1 MSAPPEE
8 KRATNLDDTILAIS
22 SPPSGGGVRAILRLS
37 GPSAWPL
44 ARSVLSLA
52 EPEAGGSQPVG
63 VYGPF
68 PIPLL
73 HPHAKLAK
81 LLLFRA
87 PHSFTGQDIAEVH
100 IPNSSALLKA
110 LMSQLLENA
119 KHLGTPARLADPGE
133 FSARAFF
140 HGKIDLTKAEGIAA
154 TINASNESQLRAAAS
169 LRTGDLHQWI
179 AATTEKIATLLASI
193 EAGID
198 FVEEE
203 DVRFI
208 TPETLHQEITQL
220 LRDIMRYQFSAR
232 RLESYSD
239 LPTVVFTGRPN
250 VGKSSLLNA
259 LTGSNRAIVSPI
271 AGTTRDALGCIMPS
285 AIGDIRLLDVAGIE
299 HEDSPLAEKMNAARY
314 HALATADLILHVQS
328 PDIPSDKADAA
339 DKPEG
344 IPLIRILNKCDLEPG
359 IRRLAN
365 ALQVSAKTGEGI
377 DLLRN
382 TIVEVLE
389 PAELAGTQRTI
400 LNQRHREIL
409 SDVDITLNNARLM
422 SADTAS
428 ANKHPELLA
437 AELRRAL
444 DLLGQITGAISPD
457 EVLGRIFSQFCIGK

>member
-1 MSAPPEE
+1 M
-8 KRATNLDDTILAIS
+8 NLTDTILAIS
-22 SPPSGGGVRAILRLS
+22 SPPTGGGVRGILRLS
-37 GPSAWPL
+37 GPEAWPL
-44 ARSVLSLA
+44 AHSVLAIECNADEFQS
-52 EPEAGGSQPVG
+52 VG
-63 VYGPF
+63 AHGPHA
-68 PIPLL
+68 IPLL
-73 HPHAKLAK
+73 HPHAKLAT

-87 PHSFTGQDIAEVH
+87 PHSFTGQDIAELH
-100 IPNSSALLKA
+100 LPNSPALLKA
-110 LMSQLLENA
+110 LMNQLLENA
-119 KHLGTPARLADPGE
+119 RASNRVARLADPGE

-140 HGKIDLTKAEGIAA
+140 NGKIDLTKAEGIAA

-169 LRTGDLHQWI
+169 LRTGDLHKWI

-198 FVEEE
+198 FVDEE

-208 TPETLHQEITQL
+208 TPETLHQELTQL
-220 LRDIMRYQFSAR
+220 LRDIMNYQFSAR
-232 RLESYSD
+232 RLERDYD

-259 LTGSNRAIVSPI
+259 LTNSDRAIVSPI

-285 AIGDIRLLDVAGIE
+285 PIGDIRLLDVAGI
-299 HEDSPLAEKMNAARY
+299 DNDDTPLAEQMNAARY

-328 PDIPSDKADAA
+328 PDIPSHKADAA
-339 DKPEG
+339 DRPEG
-344 IPLIRILNKCDLEPG
+344 IPLIRILNKCDLEPSL
-359 IRRLAN
+359 RRLAN
-365 ALQVSAKTGEGI
+365 AIQVSAKTGEGI

-382 TIVEVLE
+382 AIIEVLE
-389 PAELAGTQRTI
+389 PAELAGAQRTI

-422 SADTAS
+422 SNDTLS

-444 DLLGQITGAISPD
+444 DLLGQITGTISPD

>member
-1 MSAPPEE
+1 M
-8 KRATNLDDTILAIS
+8 NLTDTILAIS
-22 SPPSGGGVRAILRLS
+22 SPPTDGGVRGILRLS
-37 GPSAWPL
+37 GPDAWSL
-44 ARSVLSLA
+44 AHSVLA
-52 EPEAGGSQPVG
+52 AGNKADGFESVG
-63 VYGPF
+63 VHGPYALS
-68 PIPLL
+68 LL
-73 HPHAKLAK
+73 HPHAKLAT

-87 PHSFTGQDIAEVH
+87 PHSFTGQDIAELHV
-100 IPNSSALLKA
+100 PNSPALLKA
-110 LMSQLLENA
+110 VLNQLLENA
-119 KHLGTPARLADPGE
+119 RTNNTSARLADPGE

-140 HGKIDLTKAEGIAA
+140 NGKLDLTQAEGIAA

-169 LRTGDLHQWI
+169 LRTGDLHKWI

-198 FVEEE
+198 FVDEE

-208 TPETLHQEITQL
+208 TPETLHQELTQL
-220 LRDIMRYQFSAR
+220 LRDIMNYQFSAR
-232 RLESYSD
+232 RLESYND

-259 LTGSNRAIVSPI
+259 LTNSDRAIVSPI

-285 AIGDIRLLDVAGIE
+285 PIGDIRLLDVAGIE
-299 HEDSPLAEKMNAARY
+299 HDDTPLSEQMNAARY

-328 PDIPSDKADAA
+328 PDVPSHKADAA
-339 DKPEG
+339 DRPEG
-344 IPLIRILNKCDLEPG
+344 IPLVRILNKCDLEPD

-365 ALQVSAKTGEGI
+365 AIQVSAKTGEGI

-382 TIVEVLE
+382 AIIEVLE
-389 PAELAGTQRTI
+389 PAELAGSQRTI

-409 SDVDITLNNARLM
+409 SDVDITLANARLM
-422 SADTAS
+422 ASDTLS

-444 DLLGQITGAISPD
+444 DLLGQITGTISPD